1 MRTTHTVLGSL
12 PPRRP
17 MQSRPREASTRRR
30 RRPHSMPHLRTSAS
44 AWARN
49 LSASL
54 SSRRRSRAWSCPPL
68 CLRTSSNISGSTFR
82 SCRRTRLCRG
92 GRVRAR
98 GLLRMGRRT
107 LVHMDLH
114 LRYARPRRALRL
126 PHHLISL
133 SIHPCKSSDNII
145 IKYPHCP
152 ARVRSPTPASQA
164 RMHRLGICIHGTWRT
179 RRTRTASGSES
190 ARARE
195 RTRTARRGTSCL
207 GRRARCTREW
217 VDRQRRQCRA

>member
-1 MRTTHTVLGSL
+1 MLRSL

-17 MQSRPREASTRRR
+17 MRSRRREASTRRR
-30 RRPHSMPHLRTSAS
+30 RRPHSMHHLRTSAS

-68 CLRTSSNISGSTFR
+68 CLHTSSNISGSTSR

-92 GRVRAR
+92 GRGR
-98 GLLRMGRRT
+98 GLRQARRRT

-114 LRYARPRRALRL
+114 LRYARPRRPLRL

-133 SIHPCKSSDNII
+133 SIHPCKSSGTTTT
-145 IKYPHCP
+145 KATRCP
-152 ARVRSPTPASQA
+152 APVPLLTPTPTLQSQL
-164 RMHRLGICIHGTWRT
+164 RTHRPGIRIR
-179 RRTRTASGSES
+179 
-190 ARARE
+190 
-195 RTRTARRGTSCL
+195 
-207 GRRARCTREW
+207 
-217 VDRQRRQCRA
+217 

>member
-1 MRTTHTVLGSL
+1 MLRSL

-17 MQSRPREASTRRR
+17 MRSRRREASTRRR
-30 RRPHSMPHLRTSAS
+30 RRPHSMHHLRTSAS

-68 CLRTSSNISGSTFR
+68 CLHTSSNSSGSTSR
-82 SCRRTRLCRG
+82 SCRRTRRCKD

-98 GLLRMGRRT
+98 GLLRVGRRT

-114 LRYARPRRALRL
+114 LRYARPRRPLRL

-133 SIHPCKSSDNII
+133 SIHPCKSSGTTTT
-145 IKYPHCP
+145 KATRCP
-152 ARVRSPTPASQA
+152 APVPLLTPTPTLQSQL
-164 RMHRLGICIHGTWRT
+164 RTHRPGIRIR
-179 RRTRTASGSES
+179 
-190 ARARE
+190 
-195 RTRTARRGTSCL
+195 
-207 GRRARCTREW
+207 
-217 VDRQRRQCRA
+217 

>member
-1 MRTTHTVLGSL
+1 MLRSL

-17 MQSRPREASTRRR
+17 MRSRRREVSTRRR

-54 SSRRRSRAWSCPPL
+54 SSRRRSRVWSCPPL
-68 CLRTSSNISGSTFR
+68 CLHTSSNSSGSTSR

-92 GRVRAR
+92 GRVRGLRRAR
-98 GLLRMGRRT
+98 RRT

-114 LRYARPRRALRL
+114 LRYARPRRPLRL

-145 IKYPHCP
+145 INIIIKYTHCP
-152 ARVRSPTPASQA
+152 ARVRSPTFRPQKH
-164 RMHRLGICIHGTWRT
+164 HRGPR
-179 RRTRTASGSES
+179 
-190 ARARE
+190 
-195 RTRTARRGTSCL
+195 
-207 GRRARCTREW
+207 
-217 VDRQRRQCRA
+217 

>member
-1 MRTTHTVLGSL
+1 MLRSL

-17 MQSRPREASTRRR
+17 MRSRRREASTRRR
-30 RRPHSMPHLRTSAS
+30 RRPHSMHHLRTSAS

-68 CLRTSSNISGSTFR
+68 CLHTSSNSSGSTSR

-92 GRVRAR
+92 GQGRGRGLRRAR
-98 GLLRMGRRT
+98 RRT
-107 LVHMDLH
+107 LVLMVVDLN
-114 LRYARPRRALRL
+114 LRRARPRCPLRL

-145 IKYPHCP
+145 INIIIKYTHCP
-152 ARVRSPTPASQA
+152 ARVRSPTFRPQKH
-164 RMHRLGICIHGTWRT
+164 HRGPR
-179 RRTRTASGSES
+179 
-190 ARARE
+190 
-195 RTRTARRGTSCL
+195 
-207 GRRARCTREW
+207 
-217 VDRQRRQCRA
+217 